1 MFLLVQSGAFGGA
14 RLKGGAIVVAL
25 LLVIVLARAN
35 APWERYYYYKLK
47 YVSNPIAPV
56 LAHASYEEL
65 TAVENPDGP
74 FALFENTQALPR
86 ALLISKW
93 QVNTNEE
100 AALNQIAD
108 GGFDPKQMVIIDENP
123 SIVGAPAGTNASGTV
138 DYVSYS
144 PKDVKLKAKADAPA
158 ILLLNDRYDPE
169 WRVYVDGKQGKL
181 LRCNYIM
188 RGVAV
193 GPGNHEV
200 EFRYEPAMHGL
211 YTTLGGV
218 AMALVLCCLVPF
230 IPERR
235 EQERI
240 E

>member
-1 MFLLVQSGAFGGA
+1 Q
-14 RLKGGAIVVAL
+14 
-25 LLVIVLARAN
+25 
-35 APWERYYYYKLK
+35 
-47 YVSNPIAPV
+47 
-56 LAHASYEEL
+56 
-65 TAVENPDGP
+65 

-86 ALLISKW
+86 AVLISKW
-93 QVNTNEE
+93 QVSSNEE

-108 GGFDPKQMVIIDENP
+108 RRFDPKQTVVIDENV
-123 SIVGAPAGTNASGTV
+123 SIAATPAGTNASGTI

-144 PKDVKLKAKADAPA
+144 PKDIKLKAKAEAPA

-188 RGVAV
+188 RGVAI

-200 EFRYEPAMHGL
+200 EFRYEPALHGL

-218 AMALVLCCLVPF
+218 ALALVLCCVVPF

-235 EQERI
+235 
-240 E
+240 